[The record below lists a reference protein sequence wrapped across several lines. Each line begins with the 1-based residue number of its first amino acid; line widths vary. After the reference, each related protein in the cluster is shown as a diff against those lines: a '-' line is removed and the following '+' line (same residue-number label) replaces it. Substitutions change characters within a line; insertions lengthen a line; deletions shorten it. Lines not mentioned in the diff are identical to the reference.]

1 MSGVRI
7 FTLQKD
13 NIWVMLMHDAVYVKT
28 MDVIHYRS
36 FCLDFEGTDNHYM
49 QPGVCPRVLSLPSS
63 KEGVQPSPFPA
74 TRCQEPVCPHGC
86 PCLSSIHLRHKSNKL
101 LLSMLGYQ

>member
-13 NIWVMLMHDAVYVKT
+13 NIWIMLMHDAVYMKT
-28 MDVIHYRS
+28 IDVIHYRS

-49 QPGVCPRVLSLPSS
+49 QPGICPRVLSLPPI
-63 KEGVQPSPFPA
+63 KEGVQPAP
-74 TRCQEPVCPHGC
+74 
-86 PCLSSIHLRHKSNKL
+86 L
-101 LLSMLGYQ
+101 LLSTVRSLYVHVDVLFCQAFI